1 MLLLLRKGDKQHVME
16 QQLINAFMKLVAK
29 AGGGSLMK
37 DMIQKVDESGNPKIW
52 TPSEIEAALKYITW
66 QIENFGAAEAATVIE
81 TLIRKYNLRPE
92 SFLVK
97 KPVTE
102 SSGVAGLQ

>member
-1 MLLLLRKGDKQHVME
+1 MLLFWRTINEIVME

-37 DMIQKVDESGNPKIW
+37 DMIQMVDESGNPKIW
-52 TPSEIEAALKYITW
+52 TPSEMEAAVRYITM
-66 QIENFGAAEAATVIE
+66 QIENFGASEATIVIE
-81 TLIRKYNLRPE
+81 TLIRKYNLHPE
-92 SFLVK
+92 SILLK
-97 KPVTE
+97 KPFTE

>member
-1 MLLLLRKGDKQHVME
+1 MLLFRRMIKKIVME

-52 TPSEIEAALKYITW
+52 TPSEIDAALKYITW
-66 QIENFGAAEAATVIE
+66 QIENFGAAEATAVIE

-92 SFLVK
+92 SFLSK
-97 KPVTE
+97 KPVIET
-102 SSGVAGLQ
+102 SGVAGLQ